1 VEVNGLASLGANNKN
16 VRSCGHSNLD
26 CVGGQLECCR
36 DDTDSTRSAWLQ
48 SCARCHK
55 ASRFENKAI
64 NWSRGGGCSRG
75 KKYLRNLIEAHT
87 TMQGPQNK
95 KKGVAIMACGHAGD
109 THTQRKRKHAAVEGH
124 HVHSTLRKRVVDRDA
139 NFVKSPSS
147 EKPEGHT
154 QLPTNSVGRYHSG
167 PLTAAGAAGTSREAQ
182 PPPTTALPLMQPP
195 CVPSHTRHSMADGS
209 TGAGNTRSR
218 DGSA

>member
-1 VEVNGLASLGANNKN
+1 VHDVTRRVGLRTKQ
-16 VRSCGHSNLD
+16 
-26 CVGGQLECCR
+26 QLEPWR
-36 DDTDSTRSAWLQ
+36 WLYTGQKVPAQ
-48 SCARCHK
+48 SD
-55 ASRFENKAI
+55 
-64 NWSRGGGCSRG
+64 RGTHHHH
-75 KKYLRNLIEAHT
+75 A
-87 TMQGPQNK
+87 GPSKQE
-95 KKGVAIMACGHAGD
+95 KGVCYHGLRACWRHN
-109 THTQRKRKHAAVEGH
+109 THKEKETCSVEGH

-147 EKPEGHT
+147 ENPEGHT
-154 QLPTNSVGRYHSG
+154 QLPTNNVGRYHSG